1 MPPPELRAPATGGPS
16 FAAARRAAVEDPARL
31 AAVRATG
38 LLDTPADP
46 AFDRWVQLAARALE
60 APVALLTLV
69 EADRDFVKAHVGL
82 PAPIAQTREVRAE
95 PSFCQ
100 DAVARAE
107 GRRAAG
113 EVGSA
118 DALPAPV
125 VVPDAAA
132 DAFYCT
138 FPSVRLM
145 GVRACVTAPI
155 LGDGGHALGT
165 LCVLDFVPRAWTP
178 DQVAT
183 LHDLAHAAAA
193 QFALRAAAVAA
204 VARAAELA
212 DANAGLAR
220 ANAQLQEQQG
230 ELEVASAQMAEQQ
243 AELEVT
249 NLHLAETAD
258 VLAERERELRLL
270 VELERAARAAAEEA
284 NAAKSQFLRT
294 VSHELR
300 TPLQATIGFSAL
312 MADGIAGP
320 VTPAQQEYL
329 RRIRAGSDHLL
340 VLINDVLAFAKLEAG
355 QVEIRP
361 ARVPLAGVLA
371 GAGSLFAEAAAGRG
385 VAFEMAAADPALCV
399 WADPERLTQVLGN
412 LITNA
417 IKFTDR
423 GGLVRVDVE
432 RAADAVR
439 VHVRDTGRGIPADQ
453 LERVFDPFVQVDR
466 HLTQAPQ
473 QGVGLGLAI
482 ARDLARRMGAEL
494 TAASAP
500 GAGSTF
506 TVTLAVDGA

>member
-1 MPPPELRAPATGGPS
+1 MPSSALLAPAAARGR
-16 FAAARRAAVEDPARL
+16 AAARRAAVADPARL

-38 LLDTPADP
+38 LVDTPADP
-46 AFDRWVQLAARALE
+46 AFDRWVRLAARALG

-82 PAPIAQTREVRAE
+82 PEPLATDRAVRAE
-95 PSFCQ
+95 PTFCQ

-107 GRRAAG
+107 ARRAAG
-113 EVGSA
+113 NAGGP

-132 DAFYCT
+132 DALYCT

-145 GVRACVTAPI
+145 GVRACVTAPL
-155 LGDGGHALGT
+155 LGAHGHALGS

-193 QFALRAAAVAA
+193 AFALSTSEMAAQ
-204 VARAAELA
+204 ARAAELA
-212 DANAGLAR
+212 GANAKLA
-220 ANAQLQEQQG
+220 
-230 ELEVASAQMAEQQ
+230 ST
-243 AELEVT
+243 AEL
-249 NLHLAETAD
+249 LAA
-258 VLAERERELRLL
+258 RERELRAL
-270 VELERAARAAAEEA
+270 VESERAARAAAEEA
-284 NAAKSQFLRT
+284 NVAKSQFLRT

-312 MADGIAGP
+312 MAEGIAGD
-320 VTPAQQEYL
+320 VTPAQQDYL

-361 ARVPLAGVLA
+361 ALVPLADVLA
-371 GAGSLFAEAAAGRG
+371 GAGTLFA
-385 VAFEMAAADPALCV
+385 AAADDKGVTFETAPVDPALRV
-399 WADPERLTQVLGN
+399 WADPERLTQVFGN

-417 IKFTDR
+417 IKFTGV
-423 GGLVRVDVE
+423 GGRVCVDVE
-432 RAADAVR
+432 CGAATVR
-439 VHVRDTGRGIPADQ
+439 VHVRDTGRGIPPDQ
-453 LERVFDPFVQVDR
+453 LERVFEPFVQVDR
-466 HLTQAPQ
+466 HLTPGAQ

-482 ARDLARRMGAEL
+482 ARDLARRMGGEL
-494 TAASAP
+494 TATSGT

-506 TVTLAVDGA
+506 TVTLRVGAA

>member
-1 MPPPELRAPATGGPS
+1 MPYPELLAPEAPRV
-16 FAAARRAAVEDPARL
+16 FPAAARRAAVADPARL

-46 AFDRWVQLAARALE
+46 AFDRWVRLAARALS

-82 PAPIAQTREVRAE
+82 PEPIAAAREVRAE

-107 GRRAAG
+107 AQRTEARRAGG
-113 EVGSA
+113 EVGGP

-132 DAFYCT
+132 DPLYCT

-155 LGDGGHALGT
+155 LGGGGHALGT

-178 DQVAT
+178 DEVAA

-193 QFALRAAAVAA
+193 AFALRASEVAA
-204 VARAAELA
+204 AGRAAELA
-212 DANAGLAR
+212 AAN
-220 ANAQLQEQQG
+220 
-230 ELEVASAQMAEQQ
+230 
-243 AELEVT
+243 AELEGA
-249 NLHLAETAD
+249 NRHLAETAGA
-258 VLAERERELRLL
+258 LAEREGELRVL
-270 VELERAARAAAEEA
+270 VGSERAARAAAEEA

-320 VTPAQQEYL
+320 VTPTQQDYL

-361 ARVPLAGVLA
+361 ALVGLADVLA
-371 GAGSLFAEAAAGRG
+371 RAGSLFAEAAAGRG
-385 VAFEMAAADPALCV
+385 VAFEAEAVDPALRV

-417 IKFTDR
+417 IKFTDA
-423 GGLVRVDVE
+423 GGRVRVAVE
-432 RAADAVR
+432 AGPGSAGPVR
-439 VHVRDTGRGIPADQ
+439 VRVRDTGRGIPLDQ
-453 LERVFDPFVQVDR
+453 LERVFEPFVQVDR
-466 HLTQAPQ
+466 HLTHGAH

-482 ARDLARRMGAEL
+482 ARDLARRMGGELSAE
-494 TAASAP
+494 SAV

-506 TVTLAVDGA
+506 TVTLQAGAA